1 MSDGGDQLTQPS
13 ILSKNTTLW
22 MYMTPKAP
30 VSVTCG
36 ATILMVYALAA
47 AKVPMKLV
55 DFFYDSSIAEPRDLL
70 YGVLVCLVLVII
82 RQLFLIYLRPFAR
95 YFVVQKKYTKD
106 KVDRWCTV
114 VFKSMWFALIC

>member
-1 MSDGGDQLTQPS
+1 MSDGGDQHTQPS

-82 RQLFLIYLRPFAR
+82 RQLFLIYLRPLAR